1 MHFVVA
7 NIVRPLTCNKRV
19 SFVTLWGGRQVD
31 YFVSHSWGTSFSH
44 FVRSI
49 RRVWCLFEF
58 FLSSRE
64 NLELD
69 FGTDAGV
76 IGDDGCTSFD
86 IALEVGRKI
95 KSLQVVTN
103 SVSLYANGRATLAT
117 GLWASPP
124 ISPRLQSPRGQ
135 HMVMQAPRPGL
146 WEQCPSSEDERPAFG
161 VEASSVSSGQ
171 ELHQGGAPP
180 AEYVLHPLES
190 SVKRLEDVPTPT
202 EVPPV
207 RLSMRQGSGPPPPG
221 LSATSAGLAPS
232 AVAPAAAP
240 AHRAEVASAAAGSE
254 GSVGAT
260 RSATESAVSAASM
273 VQASSAPATSS
284 TEAPIVPPKAATA
297 PVAPEVTPTVPA
309 VAIAPPATGTAVP
322 SLPVPSPEESQ
333 RGSHGFDSPRD
344 ACHKSTA
351 KTSELWD
358 RIAQLESQL
367 SDRANLIQRL
377 NHQQAQLD
385 RLEALAEENA
395 ALRSQ
400 LKVRRAKGDTPPL
413 SARGELRGGVD
424 PPTIARRF
432 RTAPGEVQT
441 QADAPVVLT
450 TRSPRPQSEA
460 TVTGLGAGGYV
471 TSAPTLLQAQPQ
483 RDLTQLLTEVARQ
496 REEAAQ
502 LRLRVMQAP
511 PKPKQDYGFAV
522 KKTKVGK
529 TELKLPEGVDR
540 SSTNGKARPKATPK
554 TGRRPSPKR
563 PARGTRPE
571 DERWSAP
578 RRSRPVSSQ
587 SPHPAP
593 RLCISVPEHRL
604 RPPEPQFLF
613 SLPLRVHSGPKKLV
627 DLSFRRSGSPS
638 RTEAMPDSPRS
649 VQNGR
654 RPRVKNVPTAS
665 LRAFTLMSFMWSA
678 LEHAKTEV
686 PATPQ
691 DRSPQRYATGTSVH
705 SMATLRP
712 QAQLQPKLQPAVQPA
727 TPTQGLSV
735 ASPAPTL
742 SPRNFVWNGTPVS
755 PGAAFVP
762 GMAVPQAARSVS
774 PVARPMAPYTTVQVP
789 QMRPVSPS
797 VMR

>member
-1 MHFVVA
+1 MLS
-7 NIVRPLTCNKRV
+7 R
-19 SFVTLWGGRQVD
+19 
-31 YFVSHSWGTSFSH
+31 
-44 FVRSI
+44 
-49 RRVWCLFEF
+49 
-58 FLSSRE
+58 SSRE
-64 NLELD
+64 
-69 FGTDAGV
+69 
-76 IGDDGCTSFD
+76 
-86 IALEVGRKI
+86 
-95 KSLQVVTN
+95 LQVTN

-146 WEQCPSSEDERPAFG
+146 WEQHRLA
-161 VEASSVSSGQ
+161 AMQQMRRSSVSSGQ

-450 TRSPRPQSEA
+450 TRSPRPQSEGKVA
-460 TVTGLGAGGYV
+460 MVEQTLAELEKALGL
-471 TSAPTLLQAQPQ
+471 
-483 RDLTQLLTEVARQ
+483 
-496 REEAAQ
+496 
-502 LRLRVMQAP
+502 
-511 PKPKQDYGFAV
+511 
-522 KKTKVGK
+522 
-529 TELKLPEGVDR
+529 
-540 SSTNGKARPKATPK
+540 
-554 TGRRPSPKR
+554 
-563 PARGTRPE
+563 
-571 DERWSAP
+571 
-578 RRSRPVSSQ
+578 Q
-587 SPHPAP
+587 S
-593 RLCISVPEHRL
+593 
-604 RPPEPQFLF
+604 
-613 SLPLRVHSGPKKLV
+613 
-627 DLSFRRSGSPS
+627 
-638 RTEAMPDSPRS
+638 
-649 VQNGR
+649 
-654 RPRVKNVPTAS
+654 
-665 LRAFTLMSFMWSA
+665 
-678 LEHAKTEV
+678 
-686 PATPQ
+686 
-691 DRSPQRYATGTSVH
+691 
-705 SMATLRP
+705 
-712 QAQLQPKLQPAVQPA
+712 
-727 TPTQGLSV
+727 
-735 ASPAPTL
+735 
-742 SPRNFVWNGTPVS
+742 S
-755 PGAAFVP
+755 PGHK
-762 GMAVPQAARSVS
+762 QLILES
-774 PVARPMAPYTTVQVP
+774 
-789 QMRPVSPS
+789 
-797 VMR
+797 